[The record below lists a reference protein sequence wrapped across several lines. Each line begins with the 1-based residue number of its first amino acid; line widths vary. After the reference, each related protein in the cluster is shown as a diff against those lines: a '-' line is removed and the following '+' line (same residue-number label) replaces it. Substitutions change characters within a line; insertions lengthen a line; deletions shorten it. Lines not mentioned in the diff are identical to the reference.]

1 MVSSIA
7 MLRLNPS
14 FSAWCALTDVCYTY
28 TFYRDASLKEM
39 TVVIQR
45 LDIYN
50 IYVYLW
56 KLTE

>member
-28 TFYRDASLKEM
+28 RDASLKEM

-50 IYVYLW
+50 IYVYLR